1 MAKRKR
7 NTARQ
12 DADMRTVLIRTLA
25 GSLVCA
31 AVFFIFTAI
40 SSLICLKT
48 DASDSVYKYLLIGA
62 GAVSAMAGGFC
73 AVRPIGKR
81 ALIFGAAS
89 ALPAYLV
96 IIIVCVLLSRS
107 GLSSAGWILLAVME
121 AFGALGGMAAVSG
134 R

>member
-7 NTARQ
+7 KNRPQ
-12 DADMRTVLIRTLA
+12 NADMRTVTLGMLA

-40 SSLICLKT
+40 ASLICLKI
-48 DASDSVYKYLLIGA
+48 DASDSVYKYLLITA

-73 AVRPIGKR
+73 AVRPYGKK
-81 ALIFGAAS
+81 ALLFGAAS
-89 ALPAYLV
+89 ALPAYIL

-107 GLSSAGWILLAVME
+107 GLSSAGWILLAVMT